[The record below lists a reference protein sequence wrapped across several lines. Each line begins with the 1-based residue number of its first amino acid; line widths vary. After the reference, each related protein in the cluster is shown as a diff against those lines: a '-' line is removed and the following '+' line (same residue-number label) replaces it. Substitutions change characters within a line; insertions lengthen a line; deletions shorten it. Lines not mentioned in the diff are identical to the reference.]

1 MTPGEDSGTRVLG
14 LIGEHLDSIRAQ
26 LTDEQ
31 YQLLLTRL
39 RALADTPP
47 DDSRAVRRAFQA
59 VRLCLLPLPFDHPV
73 REALDSVRL
82 VATAPVSLP
91 VVLRTQELLARLT
104 AGLASPA
111 APPARP
117 DTAAI
122 IAAVERRLLRTPA
135 LLSADEVRGRYR
147 GSAPPPE
154 LI

>member
-59 VRLCLLPLPFDHPV
+59 VRLCLLPLPFD
-73 REALDSVRL
+73 
-82 VATAPVSLP
+82 
-91 VVLRTQELLARLT
+91 
-104 AGLASPA
+104 
-111 APPARP
+111 
-117 DTAAI
+117 
-122 IAAVERRLLRTPA
+122 
-135 LLSADEVRGRYR
+135 
-147 GSAPPPE
+147 
-154 LI
+154 